1 MPGSFRNWRFVSRL
15 VGVGSNGIDQTLQGR
30 AFNKPPTAGS
40 VASQVRSIA
49 DRNEALGLPP
59 VSANAPEAFVTK
71 DDASDA
77 QHEESRIYGGQNPR
91 GGMAAQMQVGRKT
104 CGAHRAP
111 PCSPIPILLTVKR
124 VRLISWGMRDVIA
137 SSLSVC
143 RYLREAKTQT
153 HSLSA

>member
-1 MPGSFRNWRFVSRL
+1 MFRLLR
-15 VGVGSNGIDQTLQGR
+15 VGGNDIDQSLQGR

-71 DDASDA
+71 YDASDA

-91 GGMAAQMQVGRKT
+91 GGMAAQMQVGRT
-104 CGAHRAP
+104 AGRHQAP
-111 PCSPIPILLTVKR
+111 TTLFTDTDFANYEKSAADKLGHAR
-124 VRLISWGMRDVIA
+124 RD
-137 SSLSVC
+137 S
-143 RYLREAKTQT
+143 
-153 HSLSA
+153 